1 MLTILSRLK
10 VTDGTGVRVVQCI
23 KILGGSLRRKAFI
36 GDILVSVIKRV
47 NAGNAKFKKGNI
59 VRALVV
65 RTVSNFLR
73 SNGIWFRFGFSAVV
87 LVNSKKTPISRRLK
101 GPMLREVCIKYNF
114 LGTVSRFII

>member
-73 SNGIWFRFGFSAVV
+73 SNGIWIRFGFSAVV
-87 LVNSKKTPISRRLK
+87 LVNSKKAPISRRLK